1 MDSTIVIAVVGIIGA
16 IVGIVGTYLVQKTTL
31 ERQRRWALEDDERNR
46 ESQREAEQRK
56 IKRDLLS
63 KRLDVLEE
71 AVKLMI
77 SDTSRTLGIELG
89 FPILSDK
96 AAAQKRQER
105 VEDVADEAEATVL
118 ALDSEDLQKNWRAVA
133 SAYWSQLE
141 TGTVGDKLWN
151 EAQKAYVDIVKLA
164 DEMRAQL

>member
-16 IVGIVGTYLVQKTTL
+16 IVGIVGTYLVQERVS
-31 ERQRRWALEDDERNR
+31 ERQRKWALEDYERKK
-46 ESQREAEQRK
+46 ESDREAEQKR
-56 IKRDLLS
+56 IKRELIS

-77 SDTSRTLGIELG
+77 SDTSRTLGIEFGL
-89 FPILSDK
+89 PILSDK

-105 VEDVADEAEATVL
+105 IEDVADEAEATVL
-118 ALDSEDLQKNWRAVA
+118 ALDSEDLLKNWRAV
-133 SAYWSQLE
+133 SYAYWGQLE

-164 DEMRAQL
+164 DEMRSQL

>member
-16 IVGIVGTYLVQKTTL
+16 IVGIVGTYLVQKRVS
-31 ERQRRWALEDDERNR
+31 ERQRKWALEDYERKK
-46 ESQREAEQRK
+46 ESDREAEQKR
-56 IKRDLLS
+56 IKRELIS

-71 AVKLMI
+71 AVKLMM
-77 SDTSRTLGIELG
+77 SDISRTLGMEVGL
-89 FPILSDK
+89 PILSDK
-96 AAAQKRQER
+96 AVAQKRRER

-133 SAYWSQLE
+133 YAYWDQLE

-151 EAQKAYVDIVKLA
+151 EAQKAYVDIVKLT
-164 DEMRAQL
+164 DEMRSQL